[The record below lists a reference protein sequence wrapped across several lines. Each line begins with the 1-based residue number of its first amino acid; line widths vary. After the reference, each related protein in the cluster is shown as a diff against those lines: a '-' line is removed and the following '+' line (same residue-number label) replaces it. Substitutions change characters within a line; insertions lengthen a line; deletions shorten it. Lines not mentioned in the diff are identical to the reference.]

1 MIIDLDNTPGTEH
14 VGVHEPPSD
23 IEAEQAVLGAL
34 LLAPQTLPV
43 VTVDI
48 ALRTDDFYRRRH
60 GLVFAAITALA
71 DQGAGADV
79 ISIAGYLR
87 DHDQL
92 DEVGGAGFV
101 DGLAAA
107 VPAAANITHYA
118 RRVKELAAWRTR
130 LRATYEMQAAIAT
143 RDLDAFATAEGHLAR
158 LVDHH
163 GAVDLSP
170 AQVGERAWERL
181 ESGDE
186 PEMFPWPFRK
196 LNRLSDGMARG
207 QVTVIAGPTSHGKS
221 VLVDQCLESAG
232 IRQTCS
238 PHLFLNEMTED
249 ERTARTLG
257 RLSGVPWRLIYKRRL
272 DTDQREK
279 IAGVVGKVRFG
290 MTEAAGWTAA
300 DICRQVR
307 RRGYDLIAVDLVNK
321 LPYLERN
328 RTQELAAASTLFHT
342 LAQQTGCHVI
352 LVAHLN
358 RNRVGHDGRRPVPTA
373 TDIKDCQ
380 ALVDDANNALYVW
393 REQDEETGD
402 PLANGTVRFSKARGG
417 QPGGLPVTFNGEV
430 MRFDPATPREQEE
443 AATF

>member
-1 MIIDLDNTPGTEH
+1 MIDLDAATA
-14 VGVHEPPSD
+14 PSHAAPHD
-23 IEAEQAVLGAL
+23 EAAEQAVLGAL
-34 LLAPQTLPV
+34 LLAPKTLGV

-48 ALRTDDFYRRRH
+48 ALRGEHFYRHRH
-60 GLVFAAITALA
+60 QLVFTAISLLA
-71 DQGAGADV
+71 DQGASADV
-79 ISIAGYLR
+79 ISIAGLLR
-87 DHDQL
+87 DRGELEDA
-92 DEVGGAGFV
+92 GGAAFV
-101 DGLAAA
+101 DSLAGA
-107 VPAAANITHYA
+107 VPDAANVAHYA
-118 RRVKELAAWRTR
+118 RRVVELAHWRTR
-130 LRATYEMQAAIAT
+130 LLATYDMQAAIHE
-143 RDLDAFATAEGHLAR
+143 RDLDAFATAEGTLGR
-158 LVDHH
+158 LVEHH

-170 AQVGERAWERL
+170 SQVGERAWQRL
-181 ESGDE
+181 ESGDL
-186 PEMFPWPFRK
+186 PEMFPWPFQR

-232 IRQTCS
+232 VRQTCS

-257 RLSGVPWRLIYKRRL
+257 RLSGVPWRLIFKRRL
-272 DTDQREK
+272 TPDQREK
-279 IAGVVGKVRFG
+279 VAGVVGKVRFG
-290 MTEAAGWTAA
+290 ITEAAGWSAG
-300 DICRQVR
+300 DICRQAR

-321 LPYLERN
+321 LPYRERN
-328 RTQELAAASTLFHT
+328 RTQELANASTQFHT

-358 RNRVGHDGRRPVPTA
+358 RNRVGTDGRRPVPTA

-380 ALVDDANNALYVW
+380 ALVDDANNALYLW

-402 PLANGTVRFSKARGG
+402 PLPDGQVRFAKARGG
-417 QPGGLPVTFNGEV
+417 HTGGMAVTFTGEL